1 MILGIVK
8 KVDVEYYITKLLDNF
23 LSKAKSFNIC
33 HELKAKRHL
42 LMWGKAGDGCL
53 VITTKTIHRKF
64 CHPQII
70 KSINFEIAFQF
81 SHFFRCLPQGFFDR

>member
-42 LMWGKAGDGCL
+42 LMWGKAGDG
-53 VITTKTIHRKF
+53 
-64 CHPQII
+64 
-70 KSINFEIAFQF
+70 
-81 SHFFRCLPQGFFDR
+81 

>member
-23 LSKAKSFNIC
+23 LSKAKSFNIY

-42 LMWGKAGDGCL
+42 LMWGKAGDG
-53 VITTKTIHRKF
+53 
-64 CHPQII
+64 
-70 KSINFEIAFQF
+70 
-81 SHFFRCLPQGFFDR
+81 